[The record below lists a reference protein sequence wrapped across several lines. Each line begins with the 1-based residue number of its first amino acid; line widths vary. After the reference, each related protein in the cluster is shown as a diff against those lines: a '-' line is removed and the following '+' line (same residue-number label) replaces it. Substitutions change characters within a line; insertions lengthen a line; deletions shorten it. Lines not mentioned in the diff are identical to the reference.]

1 MAFGAF
7 GKMFGRKARQA
18 GNAVVKFEN
27 RDLAQAAIY
36 GCYWVASA
44 DGEIGTKEMDKTD
57 RLLRNAPELQ
67 GFGAELDQIINRA
80 KADFMEGGARIIRM
94 NAQKELSDLAHDP
107 VQAGIVL
114 NFMLTVA
121 EADGE
126 IQVPA
131 EMDVLQKAATCL
143 GLRLENFL

>member
-1 MAFGAF
+1 MFGM

-18 GNAVVKFEN
+18 GQAVVKFEN

-57 RLLRNAPELQ
+57 RLLRNAPQLS
-67 GFGAELDQIINRA
+67 GFGAELGLIIDRA
-80 KADFMEGGARIIRM
+80 KADYLEGGARIIRM
-94 NAQKELSDLAHDP
+94 NAKKELGDLAHDP
-107 VQAGIVL
+107 DQAGVVL

-131 EMDVLQKAATCL
+131 EMDVLEQAAGCL
-143 GLRLENFL
+143 NLRLKDFL